1 MSNTFYHLLVEFE
14 PKLPQNY
21 STKIG
26 TFKDQSSF
34 FDVLRLS
41 CFARCESCQVS
52 ALFYTS
58 QVHSFMTCGFFK
70 AKPGLQNNLLLRRR
84 TWYKFIT
91 KSLTIVQILSQN
103 EIGGDLST

>member
-1 MSNTFYHLLVEFE
+1 MEYVNVIQLVDFE
-14 PKLPQNY
+14 PTSAEKLFNQDC
-21 STKIG
+21 

-91 KSLTIVQILSQN
+91 KSLTIVQIFSQN
-103 EIGGDLST
+103 EIGCDLSP